1 MSAITTAS
9 TDSLASSAPGA
20 SRGFFL
26 HTLRT
31 IWRHRLGRVA
41 VLLLGVLLICA
52 VTAPWISPYDPTA
65 IDYEALLEPPSAAHW
80 FGTDELG
87 RDILS
92 RIIYGATASLQVM
105 GMSIALALVLGVVIG
120 LTTGYFGGWYD
131 DIVMRIMDGLLAF
144 PMMILALA
152 IVATL
157 GPDLINAVI
166 AIAIVNVPGFARLVR
181 GQVLVLRDAEFVQ
194 AAESIG
200 MSNLRVLARHIWPNV
215 QSNVIVYASLK
226 ASAALVTESALSFLG
241 LGVQPPTPTWGSM
254 LAMSMQYWDAWWMGV
269 FPGLAIFFTV
279 LALNF
284 LGDALRDALDER
296 LND

>member
-9 TDSLASSAPGA
+9 PNSLAPAALGA

-26 HTLRT
+26 HTFRT
-31 IWRHRLGRVA
+31 IWRHRLGRIAV
-41 VLLLGVLLICA
+41 VLLTVLLVCA
-52 VTAPWISPYDPTA
+52 VSAPWISPYDPTA

-105 GMSIALALVLGVVIG
+105 GLSIALALVFGVVIG

-131 DIVMRIMDGLLAF
+131 DVVMRIMDGLLAF

>member
-9 TDSLASSAPGA
+9 PNSLAPAVPGA

-31 IWRHRLGRVA
+31 IWRHRLGRIAVVLLA
-41 VLLLGVLLICA
+41 VLLVCA
-52 VTAPWISPYDPTA
+52 VCAPWISPYDPTE

-105 GMSIALALVLGVVIG
+105 GLSIALALVFGVVIG

-131 DIVMRIMDGLLAF
+131 DVVMRIMDGLLAF

>member
-9 TDSLASSAPGA
+9 SNALARSAPGA
-20 SRGFFL
+20 SRGML
-26 HTLRT
+26 LDKLRAV
-31 IWRHRLGRVA
+31 WRHRLGRLAVVLLA
-41 VLLLGVLLICA
+41 VLLVCA
-52 VTAPWISPYDPTA
+52 VCAPWISPYDPTA
-65 IDYEALLEPPSAAHW
+65 IDYEALLEPPSMAHW

-105 GMSIALALVLGVVIG
+105 GLSIALALVLGVVIG

-131 DIVMRIMDGLLAF
+131 DVVMRIMDGLLAF

-181 GQVLVLRDAEFVQ
+181 GQVLVLRNAEFIQ

-269 FPGLAIFFTV
+269 FPGLAIFLTV

>member
-1 MSAITTAS
+1 MVLDKVRAV
-9 TDSLASSAPGA
+9 
-20 SRGFFL
+20 
-26 HTLRT
+26 
-31 IWRHRLGRVA
+31 WRHRLGRLAV
-41 VLLLGVLLICA
+41 VLLTVLLVCA
-52 VTAPWISPYDPTA
+52 ATAPWISPYDPTA
-65 IDYEALLEPPSAAHW
+65 LDYEALLEPPSMAHW

-105 GMSIALALVLGVVIG
+105 GLSIALALVFGIIIG

-166 AIAIVNVPGFARLVR
+166 AIAVVNVPGFARLVR

-200 MSNLRVLARHIWPNV
+200 MSNLRVLAHHIWPNV